1 MPAEK
6 CILKAAFVVCNLPDE
21 PNKPKFATMKTYN
34 DDEKEVKTDKS
45 GRKSESTTATKT
57 GTRKTTTAK
66 TKTTTGVSKSAAST
80 AKKSSYTG
88 DAESDFHTFFV
99 DALKDIYWAELH
111 LKKGLAKMCKAST
124 TEQLSAAFNKHYD
137 EGDQQIAEL
146 ETVFSLLGEK
156 PEAKRCEAMAGLL
169 EEAESIVSDTKRN
182 SFVRDAGLILAAQ
195 KVEHYEIAT
204 YGTLYA
210 LAAYL
215 PDKKVQK
222 VLGTILAE
230 EKKTDV
236 ALTKLAEEFIN
247 ECAAVE

>member
-1 MPAEK
+1 
-6 CILKAAFVVCNLPDE
+6 
-21 PNKPKFATMKTYN
+21 MKTYN
-34 DDEKEVKTDKS
+34 NDEKEMKTGHSDS
-45 GRKSESTTATKT
+45 KSESTSATA
-57 GTRKTTTAK
+57 GTRKTTAAK
-66 TKTTTGVSKSAAST
+66 DKTTGVSKSAASN
-80 AKKSSYTG
+80 AKESRYTG
-88 DAESDFHTFFV
+88 DAKSDFHTFFV

-111 LKKGLAKMCKAST
+111 LKKGLMKMCKAST
-124 TEQLSAAFNKHYD
+124 SEQLSAAFSKHYD
-137 EGDQQIAEL
+137 EGDGQIAKL
-146 ETVFSLLGEK
+146 ETVFSLMGEE
-156 PEAKRCEAMAGLL
+156 PETKRCEAMAGLL

-215 PDKKVQK
+215 PEKKVQK
-222 VLGTILAE
+222 VLGEILAE

-236 ALTKLAEEFIN
+236 ALTKLAEDFIN